1 MASTSPEILKL
12 LASAAF
18 GVSATLFGVVVYK
31 LMRST
36 KAPSHSYRDASQR
49 RGDRRQKAMDRSPVY
64 RAFVGLLRVPAG
76 VISRMD
82 VEALR
87 RYIHDP
93 YVRAGYPG
101 GLDDDEVVTVG
112 LLMAV
117 TAGVL
122 TAFVLGVFLGVQYS
136 LLGLVAMPVGF
147 LAVVSSLQNQAEMRQ
162 KQILKAMPYVLDLLV
177 LILRSGTSLN
187 LALSRV
193 VADYADH
200 PVGEELGQVL
210 SEIEMGAPRAEAIR
224 RLAQRL
230 GNQDITVL
238 ADSMVQSEELGWPL
252 ADTLARQADRMAS
265 ERILAAQAKAGAAGV
280 WVMLPSTLVL
290 MGAVLLLFGPMIV
303 RFMRGGMMLK

>member
-31 LMRST
+31 LMRSHKT
-36 KAPSHSYRDASQR
+36 ASHSYRDASQR
-49 RGDRRQKAMDRSPVY
+49 RGGRRQKAMDRSPGY

-76 VISRMD
+76 MVSRME
-82 VEALR
+82 VESLR
-87 RYIHDP
+87 RYVHDP
-93 YVRAGYPG
+93 YAKAGYPG
-101 GLDDDEVVTVG
+101 GLDDDEVVTIG
-112 LLMAV
+112 LMLAI

-122 TAFVLGVFLGVQYS
+122 TAFALGVFLGLAWS
-136 LLGLVAMPVGF
+136 LGGLLAMPVGF

-162 KQILKAMPYVLDLLV
+162 RHILKAMPYVLDLLV

-187 LALSRV
+187 LALARV

-210 SEIEMGAPRAEAIR
+210 SEIEMGAPRADAIR

-230 GNQDITVL
+230 GNQDITAL

-303 RFMRGGMMLK
+303 RFMRGGLMLK